1 MKQIIMYVCEKCG
14 KQSRDKEEILK
25 CEAAHFGLTP
35 DEMKEWQGLESKAR
49 QTGAILYNIKT
60 EQTEKAYDEAIDN
73 LMTFE
78 KAHGLFL

>member
-14 KQSRDKEEILK
+14 KQSHDKEEILK

-35 DEMKEWQGLESKAR
+35 DEMKEWQALEAKAK

-73 LMTFE
+73 LMAFE
-78 KAHGLFL
+78 KEHGLYY